1 MPMNEVVGAYYLAE
15 KPGDY
20 EVQRSNAFRFIV
32 AGPSYADDIEDEVL
46 GRAGTPGDS
55 DADKIS
61 GWKTILEYSVDNAKV
76 PTFTQEVITVQ
87 RGNSVV
93 KFAGTPTFTEGS
105 FGVNDYMGS
114 DSCSALM
121 AWQNLSYDVRTQA
134 VGRAAK
140 YKKTCYL
147 QEYTP
152 DFTKVVRT
160 WTLYGCWV
168 SGIEQ
173 NDFSMQN
180 GNEVRTI
187 TATIQYDY
195 AVMDTKSA
203 VV

>member
-1 MPMNEVVGAYYLAE
+1 MDEVVGAYYLAE
-15 KPGDY
+15 RPGVY
-20 EVQRSNAFRFIV
+20 ELQRSNTFRFIIT
-32 AGPSYADDIEDEVL
+32 GPSYSSIVDDTL
-46 GRAGTPGDS
+46 TRAGTAGRDETERIK
-55 DADKIS
+55 D
-61 GWKTILEYSVDNAKV
+61 WKRIIEYSVDNAKV
-76 PTFTQEVITVQ
+76 PTFTQEVISVQ

-93 KFAGTPTFTEGS
+93 KFAGVPTFGEGS
-105 FGVNDYMGS
+105 FGVNDYIGS
-114 DSCSALM
+114 DTCSALM

-134 VGRAAK
+134 VGRAED

-147 QEYTP
+147 QEYSP

-173 NDFSMQN
+173 NDFNMNN
-180 GNEVRTI
+180 GNENRVI

-195 AVMDTKSA
+195 AVMDTNQT